1 MMFCEARVWG
11 YPEYANSISSILF
24 LYFGFLGLY
33 RCPKQNLFGQLVFA
47 LMVVT
52 GVGSFGYHWVGTGMW
67 KYFDG
72 NPMIIA
78 GSMAALFTVDEIIRV
93 YAIRVSPYAALK
105 DSQRASLLAPI
116 NAIFWSAFAVIA
128 LWMDAQP
135 GYESFSQLTFQVPV
149 TVTVLAVVFARFVT
163 HKEMLNDDWRI
174 LRYAKLGIVVIIGS
188 AATWIITENNCE
200 AYPWGAYIQGHLVW
214 HVGMAWGVY
223 LTLQFVVWFTAR
235 RFDCRPYFMRGS
247 WMRILVPVVKYDP
260 IPVVLPPMDPDEAS
274 ANYQDDARKLLVT
287 VPSFTPLT
295 PVEILRLSKQTRRI
309 EHPASEVIIQKGDAG
324 DSMFVLAAG
333 QLEGVHPGER
343 ESTITLSRG
352 AIVGEMSLL
361 TGEPRSATVRTL
373 STVVLYE
380 IQKDAL
386 GSLVTKRPSLAA
398 ELGSLLS
405 HRMCGSQEQAAYF
418 KELII
423 ENV

>member
-1 MMFCEARVWG
+1 MMFCEAQVWG
-11 YPEYANSISSILF
+11 YPEYANSISSIVF

-93 YAIRVSPYAALK
+93 YTTRVNPYAALK
-105 DSQRASLLAPI
+105 DYQRASLFAPI

-128 LWMDAQP
+128 LWMDSQP

-149 TVTVLAVVFARFVT
+149 IVTVLAVVFARFVT
-163 HKEMLNDDWRI
+163 HKQMLNDDWRI
-174 LRYAKLGIVVIIGS
+174 LRYAKIGIVAIIGS
-188 AATWIITENNCE
+188 AATWIITESYCE
-200 AYPWGAYIQGHLVW
+200 SHPWVVYFQGHLVW

-247 WMRILVPVVKYDP
+247 WLRTLVPVVKYDA
-260 IPVVLPPMDPDEAS
+260 IPVVLQPLDPDEG
-274 ANYQDDARKLLVT
+274 NTNFQEDARKLLVT

-295 PVEILRLSKQTRRI
+295 PVEIRRLSKQTQRL

-324 DSMFVLAAG
+324 DSMFVVAAG
-333 QLEGVHPGER
+333 QLEVVHPGQR
-343 ESTITLSRG
+343 EAAITLSRG

-361 TGEPRSATVRTL
+361 TGEPRSATVQTL
-373 STVVLYE
+373 TTAVLYE
-380 IQKDAL
+380 IGKDAL
-386 GSLVTKRPSLAA
+386 DSVLAKRPSLAA

-418 KELII
+418 KELIS
-423 ENV
+423 ENL